1 MDNWPARA
9 GRQQVKRRP
18 RTITFSQGWN
28 HGLKRKKSAPRD
40 CEPRGQ
46 FNVLIVNYENVDQSI
61 GIEFLDFDLVWEEF
75 AGLKIRRLVL

>member
-1 MDNWPARA
+1 MARK
-9 GRQQVKRRP
+9 RRHSQTVKRRP
-18 RTITFSQGWN
+18 RTITFSRGWN
-28 HGLKRKKSAPRD
+28 HGLKKRTAQD